1 MDRCQLSRL
10 DSLLETSLTSLF
22 LKTLAGEASS
32 PPPIWLM
39 RQAGRYLPEYREVR
53 AGARGFL
60 DLCYTPD
67 LAVEV
72 TLQPIRRYGFDAAI
86 LFSDILVVPDAL
98 GSDVTFV
105 EGEGPKLSPIR
116 DASGVSRLSKT
127 GLHEHLAPVYE
138 TLRRLRQ
145 ELPEETA
152 LIGFAGAPWTVA
164 SYMVEGGGSKEFQ
177 EARTFARKDPET
189 FSALIGLVVDAT
201 TDYLIAQVEA
211 GAQALQLFDSWA
223 GVLPPSEFHRW
234 CVLPLKA
241 IVSAV
246 KTAHPEIPIIAFPRG
261 AGPLYRH
268 FVDSVPVDGVSLDT
282 TMPVDWAAENLKK
295 VCLQGNL
302 DPIALLSGGED
313 MLNDAA
319 FLLNRLAGRAHIF
332 NLGHGVLP
340 PTNPDTVKRL
350 VDFVRSYR
358 PSSD

>member
-1 MDRCQLSRL
+1 MP
-10 DSLLETSLTSLF
+10 SLF
-22 LKTLAGEASS
+22 IETLNGQASS

-39 RQAGRYLPEYREVR
+39 RQAGRYLPEYRKVR
-53 AGARGFL
+53 QEANGFL

-98 GSDVTFV
+98 GCNVTFV
-105 EGEGPKLSPIR
+105 EGEGPKLETFR
-116 DASGVSRLSKT
+116 DGAAVARLSKA
-127 GLHEHLAPVYE
+127 GMHDHLAPVYE
-138 TLRRLRQ
+138 TLRRLRK

-177 EARTFARKDPET
+177 EARKFARLDPEG
-189 FSALIGLVVDAT
+189 FSALIDIVTEAT
-201 TDYLIAQVEA
+201 TDYLLAQVEA
-211 GAQALQLFDSWA
+211 GAEVLQLFDSWA
-223 GVLPPSEFHRW
+223 GVLPPAQFHLW
-234 CVLPLKA
+234 CERPLKA

-246 KTAHPEIPIIAFPRG
+246 KNVHPDVPIIAFPRG
-261 AGPLYRH
+261 AGPLYRR
-268 FVDSVPVDGVSLDT
+268 FIDTVPVDGVSLDT
-282 TMPVDWAAENLKK
+282 TVPPEWAVENLEK

-313 MLNDAA
+313 MLNDARH
-319 FLLNRLAGRAHIF
+319 LLNRLHGRPHIF

-340 PTNPDTVKRL
+340 PTDPDTVSRL
-350 VDFVRSYR
+350 VDFVRSHR

>member
-1 MDRCQLSRL
+1 LP
-10 DSLLETSLTSLF
+10 SLF
-22 LKTLAGEASS
+22 LQTLAGKAPS

-53 AGARGFL
+53 AEAKGFL

-86 LFSDILVVPDAL
+86 MFSDILVVPDAL
-98 GSDVTFV
+98 GCEVTFV
-105 EGEGPKLSPIR
+105 EGEGPKLETFR
-116 DASGVSRLSKT
+116 DGAAVSRLSKS
-127 GLHEHLAPVYE
+127 GLHDHLAPVYE

-145 ELPEETA
+145 DLPEETA

-177 EARTFARKDPET
+177 EARRFARQDPDA
-189 FSALIGLVVDAT
+189 FSALIDLVTEAT
-201 TDYLIAQVEA
+201 TDYLLAQVDA
-211 GAQALQLFDSWA
+211 GAEVLQLFDSWA
-223 GVLPPSEFHRW
+223 GVLPPAQFHRW
-234 CVLPLKA
+234 CERPMAA
-241 IVSAV
+241 IVGAV
-246 KTAHPEIPIIAFPRG
+246 KKARPDIPIIAFPRG
-261 AGPLYRH
+261 AGVLYQR
-268 FVDSVPVDGVSLDT
+268 FIDTVPVDGVSLDT
-282 TMPVDWAAENLKK
+282 TVPAGWAAKNLKK

-302 DPIALLSGGED
+302 DPIALLSGGDD
-313 MLNDAA
+313 MLKDTEH
-319 FLLNRLAGRAHIF
+319 LLNTFAGRPHIF

-358 PSSD
+358 PSSV

>member
-1 MDRCQLSRL
+1 MSSR
-10 DSLLETSLTSLF
+10 F
-22 LKTLAGEASS
+22 LQTLAGEAPS

-39 RQAGRYLPEYREVR
+39 RQAGRYLPEYREIR
-53 AGARGFL
+53 AQANGFL

-98 GSDVTFV
+98 GCEVTFV
-105 EGEGPKLSPIR
+105 EGEGPKLETIR
-116 DASGVSRLSKT
+116 DGAAVSKLSKAA
-127 GLHEHLAPVYE
+127 LHEHLAPVYE
-138 TLRRLRQ
+138 TLKRLRRD
-145 ELPEETA
+145 LPEETA

-177 EARTFARKDPET
+177 EARTFARRDPES
-189 FSALIGLVVDAT
+189 FSALIDLVVEAT
-201 TDYLIAQVEA
+201 VDYLSAQVEA
-211 GAQALQLFDSWA
+211 GAEALQLFDSWA

-234 CVLPLKA
+234 CVRPLKT
-241 IVSAV
+241 IVTSV
-246 KTAHPEIPIIAFPRG
+246 KKNHPEIPIIAFPRG
-261 AGPLYRH
+261 AGVLYRH
-268 FVDSVPVDGVSLDT
+268 FVEFVPVDGVSLDT
-282 TMPVDWAAENLKK
+282 SVPADWAAEQLPK

-302 DPIALLSGGED
+302 DPIALLSGGD
-313 MLNDAA
+313 GMLNDTRH
-319 FLLNRLAGRAHIF
+319 LLNKLAGRPHIF

>member
-1 MDRCQLSRL
+1 MSSR
-10 DSLLETSLTSLF
+10 F
-22 LKTLAGEASS
+22 LQTLAGEALS

-39 RQAGRYLPEYREVR
+39 RQAGRYLPEYRELR
-53 AGARGFL
+53 AQAKGFL
-60 DLCYTPD
+60 DLCYTPE

-98 GSDVTFV
+98 GCDVRFV
-105 EGEGPKLSPIR
+105 EGEGPKLETIR
-116 DASGVSRLSKT
+116 DSAGLSRLSKA

-138 TLRRLRQ
+138 TLRRLRR
-145 ELPEETA
+145 ELPDDTA

-177 EARTFARKDPET
+177 EARTLARRDPVC
-189 FSALIGLVVDAT
+189 FSALIDLVAEAT
-201 TDYLIAQVEA
+201 IDYLKAQVEA

-234 CVLPLKA
+234 CVRPLKM
-241 IVSAV
+241 IVTSV
-246 KTAHPEIPIIAFPRG
+246 KETHPDIPIIAFPRG
-261 AGPLYRH
+261 AGVKYRH
-268 FVDSVPVDGVSLDT
+268 FIESVPVDGVSLDT
-282 TMPVDWAAENLKK
+282 SFSVDWAADQLPK

-302 DPIALLSGGED
+302 DPIALLSGGDE
-313 MLNDAA
+313 MLNDTRH
-319 FLLNRLAGRAHIF
+319 LLNKLAGRPHIF

>member
-1 MDRCQLSRL
+1 MA
-10 DSLLETSLTSLF
+10 SLF
-22 LKTLAGEASS
+22 LKTLSGEVSS

-39 RQAGRYLPEYREVR
+39 RQAGRYLPEYREIR
-53 AGARGFL
+53 ARANGFL

-67 LAVEV
+67 YAVEV

-98 GSDVTFV
+98 GSNVDFV
-105 EGEGPKLSPIR
+105 EGEGPRLSPIR
-116 DASGVSRLSKT
+116 DGAGIAKLSKA

-145 ELPEETA
+145 ELPADTA
-152 LIGFAGAPWTVA
+152 LIGFAGAPWTVV

-177 EARTFARKDPET
+177 EARTFARRDPEA
-189 FSALIGLVVDAT
+189 FSALIDLVTEAT
-201 TDYLIAQVEA
+201 TDYLLAQVEA
-211 GAQALQLFDSWA
+211 GAEALQLFDSWA

-234 CVLPLKA
+234 CVRPLKA
-241 IVSAV
+241 IVEVV
-246 KTAHPEIPIIAFPRG
+246 KERRPDIPIIAFPRG

-268 FVDSVPVDGVSLDT
+268 FIDTVPVDGVSLDT
-282 TMPVDWAAENLKK
+282 TVPVDWAKQNLGK

-313 MLNDAA
+313 MLKDTAV
-319 FLLNRLAGRAHIF
+319 LLNTLAGRPHIF

-358 PSSD
+358 PSSG

>member
-1 MDRCQLSRL
+1 MP
-10 DSLLETSLTSLF
+10 SLF
-22 LKTLAGEASS
+22 LQTLAGEASS

-39 RQAGRYLPEYREVR
+39 RQAGRYLPEYRELR
-53 AGARGFL
+53 AQADGFL

-98 GSDVTFV
+98 GAGVDFV
-105 EGEGPKLSPIR
+105 EGEGPKLAPIR
-116 DASGVSRLSKT
+116 DGAGVAKLSKS

-138 TLRRLRQ
+138 TLRRLRR
-145 ELPEETA
+145 ELPDETA

-177 EARTFARKDPET
+177 EARTFARKDPEA
-189 FSALIGLVVDAT
+189 FSALIDLVVDAT
-201 TDYLIAQVEA
+201 TDYLKAQIEA
-211 GAQALQLFDSWA
+211 GAQVLQLFDSWA
-223 GVLPPSEFHRW
+223 GVLPPGEFHRW
-234 CVLPLKA
+234 CVLPTKA
-241 IVSAV
+241 IVSAL
-246 KTAHPEIPIIAFPRG
+246 KAAHPEIPIIAFPRG

-268 FVDSVPVDGVSLDT
+268 FVESVDVDGISLDT
-282 TMPVDWAAENLKK
+282 QIPADWAAANLQK

-302 DPIALLSGGED
+302 DPIALLSGGDD
-313 MLNDAA
+313 MLNDTAH
-319 FLLNRLAGRAHIF
+319 LLNRFAGRAHIF

-340 PTNPDTVKRL
+340 QTDPDTVRRL

-358 PSSD
+358 PSPG

>member
-1 MDRCQLSRL
+1 MP
-10 DSLLETSLTSLF
+10 SLF
-22 LKTLAGEASS
+22 LQTLAGEAPS

-53 AGARGFL
+53 AEAKGFL

-67 LAVEV
+67 FAVEV

-98 GSDVTFV
+98 GCDVSFV
-105 EGEGPKLSPIR
+105 EGEGPKLGVIR
-116 DASGVSRLSKT
+116 DGSAVSRLSKT
-127 GLHEHLAPVYE
+127 GLHDHLAPVYA
-138 TLRRLRQ
+138 TLRRLRK

-177 EARTFARKDPET
+177 EARYFARTDPEA
-189 FSALIGLVVDAT
+189 FSALIDLVADAT
-201 TDYLIAQVEA
+201 KDYLLAQVEA

-223 GVLPPSEFHRW
+223 GVLPPSAFDRW
-234 CVLPLKA
+234 CVRPMA
-241 IVSAV
+241 TIVNAV
-246 KTAHPEIPIIAFPRG
+246 KDVHPEIPIIGFPRG
-261 AGPLYRH
+261 AGVLYQH
-268 FVDSVPVDGVSLDT
+268 FIDRVPVDGVSLDT
-282 TMPVDWAAENLKK
+282 TVPADWAVENLKK

-302 DPIALLSGGED
+302 DPIALLSGGDD
-313 MLNDAA
+313 MLNDARH
-319 FLLNRLAGRAHIF
+319 LLNTLSGHPHIF

-340 PTNPDTVKRL
+340 PTHPDTVKRL

-358 PSSD
+358 PSSN